1 MTFVTDLENF
11 HFLRFNSVFLI
22 YEEGSQSIDEKL
34 QLLQNRLQMFKTAF
48 RNVEKITLIAK
59 INQNDQSQFHDHTQ
73 LLDYFRE
80 QVLPICD
87 SSPFYSF
94 QIDFQS
100 DNDGAGDFIA
110 QILQMRPIARCGKV
124 LFRYANETFIQLH
137 VEVISNWLHRNSGD
151 GIGCTGTGQSNK
163 ELILAMNNNSIKIQN
178 AVEICDHLKMVLFF
192 MLLKFCKCPSVL
204 SETVKF
210 GKLGF

>member
-1 MTFVTDLENF
+1 MIAKIDLKMF
-11 HFLRFNSVFLI
+11 PFLRFEILWIIYNDGLI
-22 YEEGSQSIDEKL
+22 SIDEKL
-34 QLLQNRLQMFKTAF
+34 NLLHNHLQLFETAF
-48 RNVEKITLIAK
+48 SDLKEITLSAT
-59 INQNDQSQFHDHTQ
+59 INQNDQRQFRNHSHLITH
-73 LLDYFRE
+73 LRE

-124 LFRYANETFIQLH
+124 LFRYANETFIQLP
-137 VEVISNWLHRNSGD
+137 VKVISNWLHRNSGD